1 MSFLAITRK
10 DLKILLQDR
19 GAVVVLF
26 LLPIMFISIMSFALM
41 PMYNLAGKD
50 VEVLVVSDD
59 SSEASTRFVETL
71 NEVDG
76 LRVVT
81 TFEGQKLSEELA
93 QSLVLD
99 GKYPLSIII
108 PSQFSQALSQ
118 QEAIEITTYQDA
130 AQRSSTSV
138 LEKAIEGVTQSFS
151 MQYTIN
157 RMVDN
162 QVEVISE
169 KLNSELAKMEAK
181 YEQEYEHLLQSL
193 NASIFSLDPIE
204 SQLFANDIE
213 RNSLSLDEMKNE
225 LKIEAQEA
233 FDHPNISV
241 HSLTGAHRRSTQP
254 DPFQQNVPG
263 YTVMFAFFIVT
274 FAGRSFLN
282 EKRSG
287 TLQRILSAPV
297 SGWNLL
303 IGKWV
308 PFYLIGLTQVAIL
321 FGFGHF
327 VFGMSLGSS
336 IFALLLISLALVWVS
351 SSLGMLIAS
360 IVQTES
366 QITGWSVMV
375 ILTMAALGG
384 TMVPLFVMPD
394 LMQQIAFITPHA
406 WALTAYQ
413 DILVRELG
421 WTDIL
426 KKLFVLVGFG
436 AVFMLISIWR
446 MRTYISGGQQ
456 SRKQKVISRNVF
468 VEKATDNREGS
479 GPF

>member
-1 MSFLAITRK
+1 MSFWVITRK

-41 PMYNLAGKD
+41 PMYNLGGKD
-50 VEVLVVSDD
+50 VEVLVVNDD
-59 SSEASTRFVETL
+59 SSEASFRFEETL
-71 NEVDG
+71 NKVDG
-76 LRVVT
+76 LTVVSK
-81 TFEGQKLSEELA
+81 FEGQKLTEEQA

-118 QEAIEITTYQDA
+118 QEPIAITTYQDA

-162 QVEVISE
+162 QVEVVNE
-169 KLNSELAKMEAK
+169 KLNDELAKMEEK
-181 YEQEYEHLLQSL
+181 YEQQYEQLLNSVSVGL
-193 NASIFSLDPIE
+193 FSLETIE
-204 SQLFANDIE
+204 SSTIAGDIE
-213 RNSLSLDEMKNE
+213 RDSLILDAMKDE

-233 FDHPNISV
+233 LNNPNVTV
-241 HSLTGAHRRSTQP
+241 HSLTGAQRRSSQP

-287 TLQRILSAPV
+287 TLQRILLAPV

-321 FGFGHF
+321 FSFGHF

-336 IFALLLISLALVWVS
+336 LFALLLISLALVWVS

-360 IVQTES
+360 LVQTES

-413 DILVRELG
+413 DILVRELS

-426 KKLFVLVGFG
+426 NNLFILGGFG

-446 MRTYISGGQQ
+446 MRTYISGEQD
-456 SRKQKVISRNVF
+456 STKQIITRNEL
-468 VEKATDNREGS
+468 VEKDS
-479 GPF
+479 